1 MFNGQKVC
9 NNKSVWEKKVEL
21 NLGGHVMIAPF
32 CFQKAMMLVES
43 QWKSYLKHEMMH
55 GKAWKEIW
63 LRVIQTSIPV
73 GKKWLANVT
82 EENVDTVSIIVYLWS
97 CYKIALFSQFCS
109 KLIYFLPDN
118 QCEIFN

>member
-1 MFNGQKVC
+1 
-9 NNKSVWEKKVEL
+9 
-21 NLGGHVMIAPF
+21 MIAPC

-55 GKAWKEIW
+55 GKAWQEIW

-82 EENVDTVSIIVYLWS
+82 EENVDTVSIIFYMIMLQNS
-97 CYKIALFSQFCS
+97 IIQSILF
-109 KLIYFLPDN
+109 
-118 QCEIFN
+118 

>member
-1 MFNGQKVC
+1 MFNGQEDC

-21 NLGGHVMIAPF
+21 NLDGHVMIAPF

-55 GKAWKEIW
+55 GKAWQEIW
-63 LRVIQTSIPV
+63 LRVIHTSIPV

-82 EENVDTVSIIVYLWS
+82 EENVDTVSIIFYMIMLQNS
-97 CYKIALFSQFCS
+97 IIQSILF
-109 KLIYFLPDN
+109 
-118 QCEIFN
+118 